1 MAVDPHFHR
10 HLGRTAFKGFVD
22 GLRTHEWT
30 LLVTAVTLKYKGGE
44 LEDLSDDDYE
54 TQQRP
59 TAAQYDAL
67 DAGLAAFFGEET
79 MRQAPWVHE
88 WCNGPHAIPW
98 DQDEFATASDWVKRT
113 AYAGHDSSRPPL
125 TRIRDAH
132 KNDQLTLGHLQL
144 AGVSTFVRTDK
155 PLLSA
160 ATFDVTFAPD
170 AWGNE
175 QLDPEDDE
183 ASDAPPGAPS
193 YVFIQPVSS
202 LKCRGGG
209 ECEFLDDVMLKIK
222 TATHPDA
229 KALDEVLIWVPI
241 VEGVFNAFCEC
252 TFVGLN

>member
-1 MAVDPHFHR
+1 M
-10 HLGRTAFKGFVD
+10 
-22 GLRTHEWT
+22 
-30 LLVTAVTLKYKGGE
+30 
-44 LEDLSDDDYE
+44 
-54 TQQRP
+54 
-59 TAAQYDAL
+59 
-67 DAGLAAFFGEET
+67 
-79 MRQAPWVHE
+79 
-88 WCNGPHAIPW
+88 
-98 DQDEFATASDWVKRT
+98 
-113 AYAGHDSSRPPL
+113 

-144 AGVSTFVRTDK
+144 AGASTFVRTDK

-160 ATFDVTFAPD
+160 ATLDVTFAPD
-170 AWGNE
+170 AWGAE
-175 QLDPEDDE
+175 QQDDE
-183 ASDAPPGAPS
+183 ASDAPPEAQS
-193 YVFIQPVSS
+193 YVFIQPVSL